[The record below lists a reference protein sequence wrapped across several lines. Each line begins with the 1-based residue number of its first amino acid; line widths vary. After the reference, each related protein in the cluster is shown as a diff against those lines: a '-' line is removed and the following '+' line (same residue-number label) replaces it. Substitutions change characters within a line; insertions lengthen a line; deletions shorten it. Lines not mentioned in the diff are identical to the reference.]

1 MYVQE
6 VLSGKGSEVYKVS
19 PEASVFDAI
28 SEMADRNVGAL
39 LVMEHGR
46 LEGIISERDYRNKVI
61 LMGRTSKQTRVKE
74 IMTYNV
80 FWVKPE
86 ESIENCMAIM
96 TQKKIRHLP
105 VLDAGENVLGVISI
119 GDLVKA
125 IIDQQE
131 LEINDMRSYISGSY
145 PG

>member
-1 MYVQE
+1 MHVQE
-6 VLSGKGSEVYKVS
+6 VLSKKGPDIYKIS
-19 PEASVFDAI
+19 PDASVFDAI
-28 SEMADRNVGAL
+28 SGMADHNVGAL
-39 LVMEHGR
+39 LVMDQGR

-61 LMGRTSKQTRVKE
+61 LKGRTSRQTQVKE
-74 IMTYNV
+74 IMTSNLL
-80 FWVKPE
+80 WVIPE
-86 ESIENCMAIM
+86 ETIENCMAIM

-105 VLDAGENVLGVISI
+105 VLDSSENVIGIISI

-131 LEINDMRSYISGSY
+131 IELNDMKNYIAGSY